1 MGSIRVVSKRKG
13 GVAPHPDET
22 IIDVDRT
29 NAVLGNPFYLADHND
44 EVQRKEV
51 IARYAAKLEKDW
63 SVGGPMSLSIRGI
76 AAKAAAGERVA
87 LRCWCAPR
95 NCHADLIK
103 NLVVSLV
110 PGLAE
115 EVPAKKSSA
124 NQMALF

>member
-13 GVAPHPDET
+13 GVQPHPSET

-29 NAVLGNPFYLADHND
+29 HPVLGNPYYLEDHNND
-44 EVQRKEV
+44 EQRESV
-51 IARYAAKLEKDW
+51 ISRYAAKLEKDW
-63 SVGGPMSLSIRGI
+63 SSGGPMSQAIRGI
-76 AAKAAAGERVA
+76 AAKTAAGERIA

-103 NLVVSLV
+103 NMVVSLV

-115 EVPAKKSSA
+115 EIPRIPSTKQIS
-124 NQMALF
+124 LF